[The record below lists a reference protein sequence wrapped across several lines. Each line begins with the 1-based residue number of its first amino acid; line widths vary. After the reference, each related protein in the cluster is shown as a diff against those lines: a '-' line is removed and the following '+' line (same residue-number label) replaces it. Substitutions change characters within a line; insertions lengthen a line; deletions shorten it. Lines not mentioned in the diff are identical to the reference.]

1 MCVIAVMPPALP
13 RSAFTSGDWGK
24 MAVNFPSGEENSVQ
38 SDCAG
43 APLETN
49 TRRGM
54 TAAANQWECRME
66 DSFTLYLT
74 IQVRV
79 LTAGPSHSYHWRHT
93 SQSVVLSLRLGSPAL
108 VIAQATTCLQLLR

>member
-54 TAAANQWECRME
+54 TAAANQWECRMD

-79 LTAGPSHSYHWRHT
+79 LTARAVSL
-93 SQSVVLSLRLGSPAL
+93 LSLAPYKPICCL
-108 VIAQATTCLQLLR
+108 VATPWLTGT